1 MMKKLEIELT
11 DNQYK
16 LILAEIKKGT
26 QTNFDE
32 ETFSGYNISLNVI
45 EGGISFLE
53 LEMLNKIEL
62 GEVNWK
68 FK

>member
-1 MMKKLEIELT
+1 MKKLEIELT

-16 LILAEIKKGT
+16 LIISEIKKGT
-26 QTNFDE
+26 QINFDE
-32 ETFSGYNISLNVI
+32 ETFSGYNINLNVI

-53 LEMLNKIEL
+53 FDMLKKIEL
-62 GEVNWK
+62 GEVNWR

>member
-1 MMKKLEIELT
+1 MKKLEIELT

-16 LILAEIKKGT
+16 SIVSAINKGT
-26 QTNFDE
+26 QINFDE

-53 LEMLNKIEL
+53 FEMLKKIEL
-62 GEVNWK
+62 GEVNWR

>member
-1 MMKKLEIELT
+1 MKKLEIELT

-16 LILAEIKKGT
+16 SILSAIKKGT
-26 QTNFDE
+26 QINFNE

-53 LEMLNKIEL
+53 FEMLNKIEL